1 MLALFSNRYAQILIA
16 ALAALVLGFTSGY
29 SYKEDKVEVE
39 RLQQFEKITQKL
51 DLVYKFS
58 QKEAYQAKEADIL
71 LEKTLSNIL
80 VKVKQKKL
88 SSVPC
93 TPSEDFNLAWRA
105 IDNASKTTDS
115 K

>member
-1 MLALFSNRYAQILIA
+1 MLALFNNKYIQILVA
-16 ALAALVLGFTSGY
+16 ALAALVFGFASGY
-29 SYKEDKVEVE
+29 SYKADKVELE

-58 QKEAYQAKEADIL
+58 QKEASQAKETDIL
-71 LEKTLSNIL
+71 LEKTLNSIL
-80 VKVKQKKL
+80 AKVKQKKL

>member
-1 MLALFSNRYAQILIA
+1 MLALFSNRYVQLLIA
-16 ALAALVLGFTSGY
+16 ATAALVFGFTSGY
-29 SYKEDKVEVE
+29 SYKADKVELE

-58 QKEAYQAKEADIL
+58 QDEASTAKQYDAVLDKKLASIL
-71 LEKTLSNIL
+71 A
-80 VKVKQKKL
+80 KVKEKKL

-93 TPSEDFNLAWRA
+93 TPSDEFNLAWRA
-105 IDNASKTTDS
+105 IDNASKITDS

>member
-1 MLALFSNRYAQILIA
+1 MLALFNNKYIQILVA
-16 ALAALVLGFTSGY
+16 ALAALVFGFASGY
-29 SYKEDKVEVE
+29 SYKADKVELE

-58 QKEAYQAKEADIL
+58 QKEASQAKETDIL
-71 LEKTLSNIL
+71 LEKTLNSIL
-80 VKVKQKKL
+80 AKVKQKKL

-105 IDNASKTTDS
+105 IDNASKTTTS